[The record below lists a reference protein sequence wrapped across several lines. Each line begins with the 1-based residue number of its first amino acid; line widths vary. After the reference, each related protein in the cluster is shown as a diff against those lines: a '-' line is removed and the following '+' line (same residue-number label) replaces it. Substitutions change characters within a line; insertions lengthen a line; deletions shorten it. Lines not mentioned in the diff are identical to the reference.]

1 MAVGRN
7 MDEIKRTVIAL
18 QTSDSQGV
26 LIPVNWKPGDDVLVK
41 GYTDKTAKPIDKGV
55 YQLIWYMTF
64 KRLH

>member
-18 QTSDSQGV
+18 QTVDSKSV
-26 LIPVNWKPGDDVLVK
+26 LTPVNWKPGDDVLIK
-41 GYTDKTAKPIDKGV
+41 GFVDTTAKPVDKDI